1 MSEAIALFSSP
12 PALILLIATA
22 IAVRLRHQWG
32 ALVVVLG
39 WTALVSFVS
48 VFRPDAELHAAAVH
62 EGCAG
67 SAALFIGT
75 VTAICIAMILYTAP
89 RPSRTD

>member
-1 MSEAIALFSSP
+1 MVTS
-12 PALILLIATA
+12 ATSLGKSGLSDWIIQRVTA
-22 IAVRLRHQWG
+22 VVIAVYV
-32 ALVVVLG
+32 VVVLG